1 MSFSKREQD
10 LDEQHEATC
19 NGTSPTCQYHG
30 CVEKA
35 VQEEEDKDVT
45 CEGCNTRL
53 PMSMLIPGTR
63 VCPDCEKKEDTKT
76 CFYCNGELSYTHT
89 GNTTPECDECGAPK
103 NSEVCQEC
111 IDLKKYGEYPFEEE
125 NDYCENC
132 FAKSLDDCI
141 CREGDP
147 E

>member
-1 MSFSKREQD
+1 MSFSKRKQD

-89 GNTTPECDECGAPK
+89 GNTTPECDACHK
-103 NSEVCQEC
+103 QEEEEM
-111 IDLKKYGEYPFEEE
+111 DQWGQYPYGEEDHICPDCKANTYKGEE
-125 NDYCENC
+125 CQC
-132 FAKSLDDCI
+132 HT
-141 CREGDP
+141 GDP